1 MKIRGSFF
9 GRLLV
14 ASSDGYVYV
23 YSISSV
29 EGGECQL
36 VKKHDLRNIEN
47 TPPPKP
53 FGKAKVCR
61 KVKRFFDSGRF
72 LSCAVTEGVPM
83 VVPPATLPPGP
94 SYASALKGNLN
105 DVAKT
110 VPPAEQQ

>member
-1 MKIRGSFF
+1 
-9 GRLLV
+9 
-14 ASSDGYVYV
+14 
-23 YSISSV
+23 V

-53 FGKAKVCR
+53 F
-61 KVKRFFDSGRF
+61 
-72 LSCAVTEGVPM
+72 VTEGVPM